1 MALRLRGKWVLIPFF
16 WFCLIPFCFSQQKL
30 RLRFGKNGEFK
41 ILQIADLHFANGKTT
56 HCLDVLPS
64 QYASCSDLNTTA
76 FIQRIILSE
85 KPNLIVFTGIPILFL
100 LFISFYFSA
109 QTRLFWTL
117 SFYFIA
123 QRCLF
128 WKPNLSLYTFWYWG
142 DCQFTVNTK
151 INFIYYFDQWNAF

>member
-85 KPNLIVFTGIPILFL
+85 KPNLIVFTGIPILFFFL
-100 LFISFYFSA
+100 IIIFYFSA
-109 QTRLFWTL
+109 QAKMLVLETL
-117 SFYFIA
+117 SFYFTA
-123 QRCLF
+123 PRCLF
-128 WKPNLSLYTFWYWG
+128 WETQSIFIQVLVLGN
-142 DCQFTVNTK
+142 CQFTIDNQ
-151 INFIYYFDQWNAF
+151 N